1 MKMKEIREM
10 TDAELNSKDKDLL
23 KERLNVKVQSQTG
36 QLEKTSEAR
45 RIRRDIAK
53 VKTEQ
58 KIRLTKVNG
67 Q

>member
-1 MKMKEIREM
+1 MKMKEIREL
-10 TDAELNSKDKDLL
+10 TDAELNSKLNELL
-23 KERLNVKVQSQTG
+23 KEKLNVRIQSQTG
-36 QLEKTSEAR
+36 QLEKTSVAIK
-45 RIRRDIAK
+45 IRHDIAR

>member
-10 TDAELNSKDKDLL
+10 TDAELNNKLSELMKEKLNL
-23 KERLNVKVQSQTG
+23 KIQSQTG
-36 QLEKTSEAR
+36 QLEKTSTAKVFRHDVAR
-45 RIRRDIAK
+45 

-67 Q
+67 

>member
-10 TDAELNSKDKDLL
+10 TDAELNSKLNDLL
-23 KERLNVKVQSQTG
+23 KEKLNVRIQSKTG
-36 QLEKTSEAR
+36 QLEKTSVAKK
-45 RIRRDIAK
+45 IRHDIAR

-58 KIRLTKVNG
+58 KIRLTKVKD

>member
-10 TDAELNSKDKDLL
+10 TDAELNSKLNDLMKEKLNL
-23 KERLNVKVQSQTG
+23 KIQSQTG
-36 QLEKTSEAR
+36 QLEKTSAAKVVRHDVAR
-45 RIRRDIAK
+45 

-67 Q
+67 

>member
-10 TDAELNSKDKDLL
+10 TDAELNSKVAELQ
-23 KERLNVKVQSQTG
+23 KEKLNTKIQSKTG
-36 QLEKTSEAR
+36 QLEKTSAAKN
-45 RIRRDIAK
+45 IRRDIAR

-67 Q
+67 

>member
-10 TDAELNSKDKDLL
+10 TDAELTSKASDLL
-23 KERLNVKVQSQTG
+23 KEKLNVKIKSQTG

-67 Q
+67 

>member
-10 TDAELNSKDKDLL
+10 TDAELNSKLSELMKGKLNL
-23 KERLNVKVQSQTG
+23 KIQSQTG
-36 QLEKTSEAR
+36 QLEKTSAAKVV
-45 RIRRDIAK
+45 RRDVAR

-67 Q
+67 

>member
-10 TDAELNSKDKDLL
+10 TDAELNSKLGDLY
-23 KERLNVKVQSQTG
+23 KEKLNIRIQSRNG
-36 QLEKTSEAR
+36 QLEKTSVSKNAR
-45 RIRRDIAK
+45 RDVAR

-67 Q
+67 

>member
-10 TDAELNSKDKDLL
+10 TDAELNSKLNELL
-23 KERLNVKVQSQTG
+23 KEKLNVKIQSKTG
-36 QLEKTSEAR
+36 QLEKTSEAKKNR
-45 RIRRDIAK
+45 CDVAR

-67 Q
+67 